1 MIFNKARGIE
11 RWELTVV
18 LHSMSIFP
26 TCRNCFRITEQ
37 YHFPRI
43 TRLFCLE
50 SCHQRN
56 WYHDLTI
63 SILYSLVLYYIMRG
77 RWASAAVGAGIAR
90 HRAGAAADQQ
100 VQAAN
105 QASQLEMQKMEA
117 QHQHE
122 MDQLRMSQAQ
132 AAPQPQAQAA
142 EDPMAKLKK
151 LADLKQQGILSE
163 EEFQK
168 MKASLLAQL

>member
-1 MIFNKARGIE
+1 
-11 RWELTVV
+11 
-18 LHSMSIFP
+18 
-26 TCRNCFRITEQ
+26 
-37 YHFPRI
+37 
-43 TRLFCLE
+43 
-50 SCHQRN
+50 
-56 WYHDLTI
+56 
-63 SILYSLVLYYIMRG
+63 MRG

-168 MKASLLAQL
+168 MKAALIAKL

>member
-1 MIFNKARGIE
+1 
-11 RWELTVV
+11 
-18 LHSMSIFP
+18 
-26 TCRNCFRITEQ
+26 
-37 YHFPRI
+37 
-43 TRLFCLE
+43 
-50 SCHQRN
+50 
-56 WYHDLTI
+56 
-63 SILYSLVLYYIMRG
+63 MRG

-168 MKASLLAQL
+168 MKASLIAQL

>member
-1 MIFNKARGIE
+1 
-11 RWELTVV
+11 
-18 LHSMSIFP
+18 
-26 TCRNCFRITEQ
+26 
-37 YHFPRI
+37 
-43 TRLFCLE
+43 
-50 SCHQRN
+50 
-56 WYHDLTI
+56 
-63 SILYSLVLYYIMRG
+63 MRG

-122 MDQLRMSQAQ
+122 MDMLRSSQAQ
-132 AAPQPQAQAA
+132 AAPQPQQSA

-151 LADLKQQGILSE
+151 LADLKQQGVLSE

-168 MKASLLAQL
+168 MKASLIAQL

>member
-1 MIFNKARGIE
+1 
-11 RWELTVV
+11 
-18 LHSMSIFP
+18 
-26 TCRNCFRITEQ
+26 
-37 YHFPRI
+37 
-43 TRLFCLE
+43 
-50 SCHQRN
+50 
-56 WYHDLTI
+56 
-63 SILYSLVLYYIMRG
+63 MRG

-132 AAPQPQAQAA
+132 AAPQPQQSA

-168 MKASLLAQL
+168 MKASLIAQL

>member
-1 MIFNKARGIE
+1 
-11 RWELTVV
+11 
-18 LHSMSIFP
+18 
-26 TCRNCFRITEQ
+26 
-37 YHFPRI
+37 
-43 TRLFCLE
+43 
-50 SCHQRN
+50 
-56 WYHDLTI
+56 
-63 SILYSLVLYYIMRG
+63 MRG

-122 MDQLRMSQAQ
+122 MDQLRMSHAQ
-132 AAPQPQAQAA
+132 AAPQPQQSA

-168 MKASLLAQL
+168 MKAALIAQL

>member
-1 MIFNKARGIE
+1 
-11 RWELTVV
+11 
-18 LHSMSIFP
+18 
-26 TCRNCFRITEQ
+26 
-37 YHFPRI
+37 
-43 TRLFCLE
+43 
-50 SCHQRN
+50 
-56 WYHDLTI
+56 
-63 SILYSLVLYYIMRG
+63 MRG

-168 MKASLLAQL
+168 MKAFLIAQL

>member
-1 MIFNKARGIE
+1 
-11 RWELTVV
+11 
-18 LHSMSIFP
+18 
-26 TCRNCFRITEQ
+26 
-37 YHFPRI
+37 
-43 TRLFCLE
+43 
-50 SCHQRN
+50 
-56 WYHDLTI
+56 
-63 SILYSLVLYYIMRG
+63 MRG

-122 MDQLRMSQAQ
+122 MDQFRMSQAQ
-132 AAPQPQAQAA
+132 AAPQPQQAA

>member
-1 MIFNKARGIE
+1 
-11 RWELTVV
+11 
-18 LHSMSIFP
+18 
-26 TCRNCFRITEQ
+26 
-37 YHFPRI
+37 
-43 TRLFCLE
+43 
-50 SCHQRN
+50 
-56 WYHDLTI
+56 
-63 SILYSLVLYYIMRG
+63 MRG

-168 MKASLLAQL
+168 MKSSLIAQL

>member
-1 MIFNKARGIE
+1 
-11 RWELTVV
+11 
-18 LHSMSIFP
+18 
-26 TCRNCFRITEQ
+26 
-37 YHFPRI
+37 
-43 TRLFCLE
+43 
-50 SCHQRN
+50 
-56 WYHDLTI
+56 
-63 SILYSLVLYYIMRG
+63 MRG

>member
-1 MIFNKARGIE
+1 
-11 RWELTVV
+11 
-18 LHSMSIFP
+18 
-26 TCRNCFRITEQ
+26 
-37 YHFPRI
+37 
-43 TRLFCLE
+43 
-50 SCHQRN
+50 
-56 WYHDLTI
+56 
-63 SILYSLVLYYIMRG
+63 MRG

-132 AAPQPQAQAA
+132 AAPQPQQSA

-168 MKASLLAQL
+168 MKAALIAQL

>member
-1 MIFNKARGIE
+1 
-11 RWELTVV
+11 
-18 LHSMSIFP
+18 
-26 TCRNCFRITEQ
+26 
-37 YHFPRI
+37 
-43 TRLFCLE
+43 
-50 SCHQRN
+50 
-56 WYHDLTI
+56 
-63 SILYSLVLYYIMRG
+63 MRG

-132 AAPQPQAQAA
+132 AAPQPQQAA

-151 LADLKQQGILSE
+151 LADLKQQGIFSE

-168 MKASLLAQL
+168 MKAALIAQL

>member
-1 MIFNKARGIE
+1 
-11 RWELTVV
+11 
-18 LHSMSIFP
+18 
-26 TCRNCFRITEQ
+26 
-37 YHFPRI
+37 
-43 TRLFCLE
+43 
-50 SCHQRN
+50 
-56 WYHDLTI
+56 
-63 SILYSLVLYYIMRG
+63 MRG

-122 MDQLRMSQAQ
+122 MDMLRSSQAR
-132 AAPQPQAQAA
+132 APPQPQQSA

-168 MKASLLAQL
+168 MKAALIAQL

>member
-1 MIFNKARGIE
+1 
-11 RWELTVV
+11 
-18 LHSMSIFP
+18 
-26 TCRNCFRITEQ
+26 
-37 YHFPRI
+37 
-43 TRLFCLE
+43 
-50 SCHQRN
+50 
-56 WYHDLTI
+56 
-63 SILYSLVLYYIMRG
+63 MRG

-122 MDQLRMSQAQ
+122 MDQLRASQAQ
-132 AAPQPQAQAA
+132 AAPQPQQPA

-168 MKASLLAQL
+168 MKASLIAQL

>member
-1 MIFNKARGIE
+1 
-11 RWELTVV
+11 
-18 LHSMSIFP
+18 
-26 TCRNCFRITEQ
+26 
-37 YHFPRI
+37 
-43 TRLFCLE
+43 
-50 SCHQRN
+50 
-56 WYHDLTI
+56 
-63 SILYSLVLYYIMRG
+63 MRG

-132 AAPQPQAQAA
+132 ASPQPQQSA

-168 MKASLLAQL
+168 MKAALIAQL